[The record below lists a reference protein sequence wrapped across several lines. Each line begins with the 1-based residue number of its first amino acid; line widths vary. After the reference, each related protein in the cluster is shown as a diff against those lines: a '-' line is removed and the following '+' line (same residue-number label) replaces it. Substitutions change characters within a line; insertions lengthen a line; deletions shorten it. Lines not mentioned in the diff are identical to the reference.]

1 MNININENI
10 KQIISAVILF
20 ILPLIIIITCMI
32 TGYENALLYI
42 VSITWFGAG
51 VIFFGAIN

>member
-1 MNININENI
+1 MDININENI

-32 TGYENALLYI
+32 MGYENALLYI
-42 VSITWFGAG
+42 ASITWFGIG
-51 VIFFGAIN
+51 VIFFSAIN